1 MKREFRGIWSP
12 MPTPLA
18 RNGDVDISRLRELT
32 DYLIEGGIDGLFP
45 LGTTGEFAF
54 FSKQERRK
62 IVETVV
68 DQGNGRVPILAGV
81 SDPDSSAVIGYAKD
95 AKDAGADALMATP
108 PYYFPL
114 SQESIYDHYVR
125 IHSATSLPL
134 LLYNI
139 PQFTHNFVEVPV
151 VERLASEEV
160 IAGMK
165 YTEYN
170 LLNLLQF
177 IGAVGKV
184 ISVMT
189 GSDAMAETCLEY
201 GGSGAIISVSN
212 IAPRKA
218 ASIYD
223 LASKGDFAGARKAQ
237 FDLLPAIQAAG
248 LGFFPAGLKEA
259 MAVSGFPVGGLRQ
272 RHTTLSKE
280 DKDQVRR
287 LLSQA
292 GITRRG

>member
-1 MKREFRGIWSP
+1 MC
-12 MPTPLA
+12 
-18 RNGDVDISRLRELT
+18 RLRELT
-32 DYLIEGGIDGLFP
+32 DYLIENGIDGLFP

-54 FSKQERRK
+54 LSREERRK
-62 IVETVV
+62 IVECVV
-68 DQGNGRVPILAGV
+68 DQSNGNVPVIAGV
-81 SDPDSSAVIGYAKD
+81 SDPDSATVVTYAKD
-95 AKDAGADALMATP
+95 AEDAGADAVIATP
-108 PYYFPL
+108 PYFFPL
-114 SQESIYDHYVR
+114 SQESIYDHYVT
-125 IHSATSLPL
+125 IHSGTSLPL
-134 LLYNI
+134 FLYNI

-151 VERLASEEV
+151 VERLSKERV

-177 IGAVGKV
+177 IWSAGKE
-184 ISVMT
+184 ISIMT

-212 IAPRKA
+212 IAPRRA

-223 LASKGDFAGARKAQ
+223 LALKRDFEGARKAQ

-248 LGFFPAGLKEA
+248 LGYFPAGLKEA

-280 DKDQVRR
+280 DKEQVRK

-292 GITRRG
+292 GITSRG